1 MPTPAA
7 PTHTPP
13 PSRRLTQRFEAV
25 LGAVVAELELIE
37 DHPEN
42 ARMPLGSEAQAGITH
57 LLDTAEAALARHLP
71 PHWRKRWPAN
81 QMVTGRDARIELL
94 MALHAL
100 VMVLKKLNDQ
110 KPPQPIRKPRRHTIV
125 GREVFGPPLPLP
137 LIPDP
142 PEPPPPP
149 PEPARP
155 VSPRPPSERIEVN
168 LGLAT
173 QFTPRIRAT

>member
-1 MPTPAA
+1 
-7 PTHTPP
+7 
-13 PSRRLTQRFEAV
+13 
-25 LGAVVAELELIE
+25 VVAELELIE

-42 ARMPLGSEAQAGITH
+42 GRLPLGSEAQAGITH

-71 PHWRKRWPAN
+71 PHWRKRWPAD
-81 QMVTGRDARIELL
+81 QMVTERDARIELP

-100 VMVLKKLNDQ
+100 VMVLKKLDDQ
-110 KPPQPIRKPRRHTIV
+110 KPPQPTRNPRRHAVV
-125 GREVFGPPLPLP
+125 GTEVFGPPLPLP

-142 PEPPPPP
+142 PAAPPPPQP
-149 PEPARP
+149 TRSHER
-155 VSPRPPSERIEVN
+155 PRPSSERVEVN